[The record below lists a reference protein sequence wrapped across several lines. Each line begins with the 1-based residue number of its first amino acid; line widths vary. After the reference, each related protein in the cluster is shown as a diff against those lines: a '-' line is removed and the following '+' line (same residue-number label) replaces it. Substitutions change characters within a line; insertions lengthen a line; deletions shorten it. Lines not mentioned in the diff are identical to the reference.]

1 MQPAL
6 REEGEV
12 FAQAKPHLS
21 YSRIN
26 RYLTC
31 PEQYRLYYI
40 ENLRPRF
47 AAASLV
53 FGQIVHQALAHL
65 FREQGNPAQFFLAQ
79 WNRAHDFDL
88 SYGQRES
95 WEKLKDI
102 GQALLERF
110 VRDELL
116 RVGKIR
122 AVEKTFE
129 LRITSLDLPFVG
141 II

>member
-1 MQPAL
+1 MLASFL
-6 REEGEV
+6 RDRDEPVEIGSE
-12 FAQAKPHLS
+12 PHLS
-21 YSRIN
+21 HSRVN

-65 FREQGNPAQFFLAQ
+65 FRGAGDPVKRFLAR
-79 WNRAHDFDL
+79 WNEAHDFDL
-88 SYGQRES
+88 HYGQRES
-95 WEKLKDI
+95 WEKLKET

-110 VRDELL
+110 VRDELR
-116 RVGKIR
+116 RVGKVK
-122 AVEKTFE
+122 ATEKPFE
-129 LRITSLDLPFVG
+129 LRITS
-141 II
+141 